1 MVNQALFHKLMRT
14 IWNTRGQFI
23 SLVLVVSLG
32 IMTFIC
38 MSATYFNLENNMARF
53 YRECNFADHYFQ
65 VASAP
70 EQIIDQIA
78 AVPGVAAV
86 NGRLIKD
93 VKVIKGKQE
102 QATVR
107 IVGYPLTSGTIINR
121 MYIYEGRMFE
131 DDSQMNGMET
141 ILDPQFLEANHLTAG
156 DKLVVAVNGKEVPLT
171 VRGSAT
177 TPEFSYPVKNITT
190 MLNDPVSFGI
200 AIMPQYQAQK
210 LLNMGGQINSI
221 IIRIS
226 PGSNERYI
234 KEEIKTILKPYGYQ
248 GDYPKK
254 DQNSNSFLK
263 DQLRQLRAETRV
275 IPTIFL
281 LAAIAI
287 QFVMLGRMIK
297 TQRLQIGI
305 MKALGYKSSQIIWH
319 YTSYALVIGLTG
331 TLIGILAGLFLSQFL
346 TDLYLSFYNL
356 PHYANK
362 ISSEVIFIAL
372 LLGVGVGL
380 LSGWLAARRI
390 VFINPSES
398 MRPEPPIQGRKV
410 FFEDWSAFWSRINSS
425 WKMSLRGI
433 GRHPT
438 RFWVTVMGVAF
449 AAALLVVSMFF
460 HDSIG
465 YIEQKA
471 YYTDQKFD
479 MLASFDTPQDRNS
492 LDLFTSIQGVIM
504 AEPIVEIPIKIGHD
518 QKSSNVILQG
528 IPSDSRMK
536 TVEGIHG
543 QILPIPSQGIIVGLK
558 TAEKLGIRVG
568 DPVRIET
575 ELGIGPNQESVI
587 PVVGIARQVAGK
599 NSFAS
604 METANQLLSEHN
616 LISGV
621 MMKIDP
627 VFSQAAEVEL
637 IEMPGVA
644 DIVSREK
651 EINNFNRN
659 MDSLEVAMQVL
670 TLFAILLGCAISYN
684 ASVISFGE
692 RLREFATLR
701 VIGMKNSE
709 IAGILGKETILQGG
723 LGLCM
728 GLPLGRLLAG
738 GVAGM
743 VSSEVYEFRAIVY
756 PETFMTSIILTI
768 FFVLAGYL
776 IAIRGISRL
785 NHLEILKNRD

>member
-1 MVNQALFHKLMRT
+1 MVNQALFYKLMRT

-23 SLVLVVSLG
+23 SLGLVVSLG
-32 IMTFIC
+32 IMTYIC

-53 YRECNFADHYFQ
+53 YRECNFADYYFQ

-70 EQIIDQIA
+70 EQIINQIRT
-78 AVPGVAAV
+78 VPGVAAV
-86 NGRLIKD
+86 NGRVIKD
-93 VKVIKGKQE
+93 IKVIKRKQE

-107 IVGYPLTSGTIINR
+107 IVGYPVNAGTVINR
-121 MYIYEGRMFE
+121 LHLYGGRMFE
-131 DDSQMNGMET
+131 DDSFSNGMET
-141 ILDPQFLEANHLTAG
+141 ILDPQFSEVNRLTTG
-156 DKLVVAVNGKEVPLT
+156 SEIMVVANGKEVPLT
-171 VRGSAT
+171 VRGTAT

-190 MLNDPVSFGI
+190 MLNDPTSFGV
-200 AIMPQYQAQK
+200 AIIPQYQAQK

-221 IIRIS
+221 IIKIA

-234 KEEIKTILKPYGYQ
+234 KEEIKAILKPYGYQ

-254 DQNSNSFLK
+254 DQNSNSFLR

-297 TQRLQIGI
+297 SQRLQIGI
-305 MKALGYKSSQIIWH
+305 MKALGYKSNQIIWH
-319 YTSYALVIGLTG
+319 YTSYALIIGLSG
-331 TLIGILAGLFLSQFL
+331 TLIWILAGLFLSEYL

-356 PHYANK
+356 PHYTNK
-362 ISSEVIFIAL
+362 ISGEVILISL
-372 LLGVGVGL
+372 MLGIGVGL

-398 MRPEPPIQGRKV
+398 MRPEPPIQGRKI
-410 FFEDWSAFWSRINSS
+410 FFENWTALWSRINSS

-465 YIEQKA
+465 YIEKKA
-471 YYTDQKFD
+471 YYIDQKFD
-479 MLASFDTPQDRNS
+479 LLAQFNTPQDINNS
-492 LDLFTSIQGVIM
+492 DLITGIKGVILT
-504 AEPIVEIPIKIGHD
+504 EPIIEVPIKISRD

-528 IPSDSRMK
+528 FPADSRMK
-536 TVEGIHG
+536 TVEGTHG
-543 QILPIPSQGIIVGLK
+543 QSLPIPTEGIIVGLK
-558 TAEKLGIRVG
+558 TAEKLNIQVG
-568 DPVRIET
+568 DLVKIET
-575 ELGIGPNQESVI
+575 ELGIGSNQESVI
-587 PVVGIARQVAGK
+587 RVVGISRQVAGK

-604 METANQLLSEHN
+604 IATVNDLLREHN
-616 LISGV
+616 LITGV
-621 MMKIDP
+621 MMKVDP

-644 DIVSREK
+644 DILSREK
-651 EINNFNRN
+651 EVENFNRN

-670 TLFAILLGCAISYN
+670 TLFAIMLGCAISYN
-684 ASVISFGE
+684 SSVISFGE

-709 IAGILGKETILQGG
+709 IAGILGKETILQGV
-723 LGLCM
+723 LGLCL

-756 PETFMTSIILTI
+756 PETYLTSILLTA